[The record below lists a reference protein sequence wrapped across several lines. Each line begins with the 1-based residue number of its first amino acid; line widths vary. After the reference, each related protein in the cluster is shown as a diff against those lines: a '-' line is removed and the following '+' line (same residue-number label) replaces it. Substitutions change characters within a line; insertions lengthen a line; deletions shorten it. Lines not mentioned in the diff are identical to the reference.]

1 MKYLKRMFVGL
12 ITLATSLTSI
22 QALGLPWSD
31 DSHDIYYV
39 DSDND
44 GEFDDLLF
52 QASPRSIEVPYNI
65 FLEVPGENQS
75 FILERGDDGTYQ
87 LRMLPE
93 GEGYSGSRQE
103 AGDSWDLSAR
113 DISGDGNADFVLS
126 QLSSP
131 SETLIVQSTD
141 DGRRAALYN
150 LVIPSTG
157 VTPEKASS
165 FVKSFPETATLVGKT
180 AGSFS
185 VSSAG
190 AATYRLP
197 IEVVDGL
204 NGHQPRLAL
213 TYNSRSGNGIL
224 GKGWSL
230 SGISTIQRCSSS
242 PVHGE
247 ETFGGVTLST
257 SDRLC
262 MGGERLILVD
272 GESYWADGA
281 TYRTER
287 DSQQIITKQGNKF
300 QVENNLGHIKEFIS
314 LRSEVWVLSDWKNE
328 FGQVVTITYHP
339 ASENSSVVMPER
351 ISYGSGAVGFSYGQG
366 RNDIPD
372 RYLQGEQRSLDH
384 YLRSIQVLRS
394 NKHVRDYELHYDYD
408 VGSGDLALQYAQ
420 LCAFD
425 SSGAKRECAL
435 PLELRHEQIVNDVT
449 EKTFSLPVTLDAGS
463 VNRPAISDWNG
474 DGVNDFLKNSP
485 EDGVTVF
492 LAPLGDG
499 GFTQENL
506 LSANSNRYFLTPFV
520 SNSGERGIVYL
531 EGEVVQE
538 TYQKQIEPG
547 YYETVV
553 EGEWKSLG
561 YSCNVSIKCVGGLW
575 SNDFSSDY
583 QCIGGQSSNTITVY
597 GSTENDPDQYG
608 RTWAGRECSY
618 SGNASA
624 SGSTLSY
631 SGSALGYYPEIKNY
645 IEPVYE
651 ETQYNFKSFK
661 YSWKKKAFRPI
672 GEISTVSI
680 GSGRVCFAED
690 YDFDATNDFYRPL
703 VGDFNGNGDQDIY
716 VGLPSCSS
724 VDAKEI
730 RWARAAGQD
739 DVVHDIDFDILRGI
753 PFSFDGRKKNLIAE
767 RKSGKFEAREIGA
780 DGVMELLTETGLAIP
795 SEWSVFAD
803 INADGLSDIVSFGQR
818 VAGEGRNQDNIYVFL
833 NTGGSYQDPIELGYS
848 SISGI
853 GQGLSQILD
862 LTRSGDAPIS
872 ERVRIYDYDQNG
884 IADLLILNGQS
895 PANSDY
901 ANKVF
906 LLRTVINAQKQPVFE
921 LLDLGIENPNTTDL
935 EHNVLVYDADG
946 DARPDILMADN
957 GRYKLLGQPKGF
969 GGLVNSFQITFP
981 SGEESRTNV
990 QYARL
995 NDPSVYEFTWKLKPD
1010 YRTFSG
1016 PLSVVK
1022 TASIPTKKSVWDE
1035 QKYFYSNAK
1044 VHLEGRGF
1052 LGFESYSVESPL
1064 YDRKTVFDFYG
1075 SALSEADTFFPEF
1088 PFIGSLV
1095 SKTIENTATGNVV
1108 AVTVNSWSSQA
1119 LTKDDLVQRLYLGE
1133 SLTQSYDPEGQL
1145 IGANRVTTALDGFGN
1160 LQSRV
1165 TESGSG
1171 LADPS
1176 QCVELGSCQLPSIQ
1190 KIKTETFSYSQSFPT
1205 FLEALEVEHVSP
1217 NLAIAGEDVS
1227 EAKALTTYYTFE
1239 PHTNLPY
1246 VVGTKVTSSDLGGV
1260 SDVVERFE
1268 YATDG
1273 EQLGQLRSQEI
1284 ESGSSV
1290 PSLNRIELRKT
1301 TFNAYQHGVYPSE
1314 AVNAEGQTENYEID
1328 FRSGHETQVRSVD
1341 GLYSNYQYD
1350 PLGRLTRETAPTG
1363 FTQTNEYK
1371 FCENNSCPS
1380 FSENSAIRIVQ
1391 RGNDDSETVK
1401 YLDAYDREVAIT
1413 EKQFDGTSSVQTT
1426 SYDDRGRVSRVSEPY
1441 RMGGSPLYTGFSY
1454 SDIKDFVQVTK
1465 PDLSAMSIYTYGT
1478 GLGKT
1483 VEVTTNVSRD
1493 DENGSGEVADRVMR
1507 RVAISNLQGNTTSV
1521 LEYIDSGV
1529 TVKTDL
1535 EYDAKGRLIWSSVNN
1550 ASGNSSDTRIS
1561 YDDTS
1566 HSKTLKDP
1574 DTGITVTIYNSAGEI
1589 VREAQKGLDPAG
1601 GQDRVLSYSFDRLG
1615 RQTSVEESNS
1625 GLLGQWLYDVDS
1637 DGRQCGNGRLC
1648 ELKGPLFEEKYFYEN
1663 RSGLTSSI
1671 ETSLQSTAGSPARD
1685 YVFSYDYDHVGRQKR
1700 LSYPSGFAIERAYS
1714 NSYLSTV
1721 SDVSNGESRELWS
1734 ASDYDVRGQVTS
1746 STLGNG
1752 LGIVRSYDEK
1762 GRLTSVSAGI
1772 GSAPEEL
1779 VQSAAYGYDSIG
1791 NLVYRAEE
1799 LTGFTESF
1807 HYDGLNRLVTQELT
1821 SSSGTQ
1827 TNSYSYDHYGNLMS
1841 KPGAGTYQ
1849 YSNYSDSAY
1858 CSQADEYATPGPHA
1872 VREVGANVYCYDEY
1886 GGQIRGAGRN
1896 IRYSVIGKPSK
1907 IIGEASVSDFLYG
1920 PDERRFYQ
1928 KKQVSGSVVETFYIA
1943 KGAFEEEIRDGQST
1957 FKSYL
1962 DGFLIDK
1969 RGAENSQIFLLRDHL
1984 GSVDVVVDSDVTDGL
1999 QDSVIETTSFEPFGE
2014 RRLDDRNGSTL
2025 NPSTVS
2031 RGFTD
2036 HEHLDDFGLIHM
2048 DGRVY
2053 DPYTARFISADP
2065 YVQDVESS
2073 QSWNR
2078 YSYVWNSPLTSTD
2091 PSGFFCIGICDIN
2104 IPFTD
2109 IPFGFDLN
2117 WLSNDNKLQPV
2128 NSFLNGLVGNEPSYG
2143 VFSEGAEPY
2152 WPIELASAE
2161 NLQKFHNSGSKLGD
2175 IFVEHFD
2182 VSTVYESFV
2191 EEGVTSA
2198 AFAIA
2203 KKYPVVKLTSEL
2215 SERFGALEL
2224 DVTKKVDLNLKYKDG
2239 WTDAQKAAADAKCQA
2254 LCDANTVVTQ
2264 AQRSGTS
2271 ASSRY
2276 KRAGNTVSPGNDVD
2290 HVVDLQLGGADSVS
2304 NMLPLN
2310 SSVNRSLGSQIH
2322 HQIKNLPAGTVVDK
2336 VNIQ

>member
-1 MKYLKRMFVGL
+1 MKYLKGTFVGL
-12 ITLATSLTSI
+12 ITLAVSLTSI
-22 QALGLPWSD
+22 QALGLSWSD
-31 DSHDIYYV
+31 DSHEIYYV

-52 QASPRSIEVPYNI
+52 EASPRSIEVPYNI
-65 FLEVPGENQS
+65 FLEVPSENQS
-75 FILERGDDGTYQ
+75 FILERGEDGTYQ
-87 LRMLPE
+87 LRMLAE
-93 GEGYSGSRQE
+93 GEAYTGPKQE
-103 AGDSWDLSAR
+103 ASDSWDLSAR
-113 DISGDGNADFVLS
+113 DISGDGNTDFVLS
-126 QLSSP
+126 QRSP
-131 SETLIVQSTD
+131 TQETLIVQSTD
-141 DGRRAALYN
+141 EGRSAVLYDQI
-150 LVIPSTG
+150 IPPTG
-157 VTPEKASS
+157 GAPEKASS
-165 FVKSFPETATLVGKT
+165 FVKSLPETATLVGKT

-185 VSSAG
+185 VSSTG

-204 NGHQPRLAL
+204 NGHQPQLAL
-213 TYNSRSGNGIL
+213 TYNSRSGNGIA
-224 GKGWSL
+224 GRGWSL
-230 SGISTIQRCSSS
+230 SGIPTIQRCSSS
-242 PVHGE
+242 PAHGE

-257 SDRLC
+257 ADRLC

-281 TYRTER
+281 KYRTER
-287 DSQQIITKQGNKF
+287 DSQQIITRQGNKF
-300 QVENNLGHIKEFIS
+300 QVENHLGHIKEFIS
-314 LRSEVWVLSDWKNE
+314 LRSEVWALSDWKNE
-328 FGQVVTITYHP
+328 FGQVLTVTYHP
-339 ASENSSVVMPER
+339 ASENASAILPER
-351 ISYGSGAVGFSYGQG
+351 ISYGSGAVRFAYGEG

-384 YLRSIQVLRS
+384 YLQTVEVVRS

-408 VGSGDLALQYAQ
+408 AGSGDLALQYAQ

-449 EKTFSLPVTLDAGS
+449 EKSFSLPVTVDAQS
-463 VNRPAISDWNG
+463 VNRPATYDWNG
-474 DGVNDFLKNSP
+474 DGVNDFLQNSR
-485 EDGVTVF
+485 EEGVTVF
-492 LAPLGDG
+492 LAPLGDEE
-499 GFTQENL
+499 FTQENL
-506 LSANSNRYFLTPFV
+506 LSANSNRYFLTPYV

-553 EGEWKSLG
+553 EGGWKSLG
-561 YSCNVSIKCVGGLW
+561 YSCNVSIECVGGLW
-575 SNDFSSDY
+575 SNDFSSGY
-583 QCIGGQSSNTITVY
+583 QCIGGQPSNTITVY

-608 RTWAGRECSY
+608 RTWTGRECSY

-624 SGSTLSY
+624 SGSTLNY

-651 ETQYNFKSFK
+651 ETQYDFKSFK
-661 YSWKKKAFRPI
+661 YSWKKKVFRPN
-672 GEISTVSI
+672 GDVSTISI

-703 VGDFNGNGDQDIY
+703 IGDFNGNGDQDIY

-730 RWARAAGQD
+730 GWARAAGQD
-739 DVVHDIDFDILRGI
+739 DVVHDIDFDILNGI

-767 RKSGKFEAREIGA
+767 RKNGKFEAREIGA
-780 DGVMELLTETGLAIP
+780 DGVIELLTETGLAIP

-803 INADGLSDIVSFGQR
+803 VNADGLSDVVSFGQR

-833 NTGGSYQDPIELGYS
+833 NKGGSYQDPIELGYPS
-848 SISGI
+848 VSGI
-853 GQGLSQILD
+853 GQGLSQVLD
-862 LTRSGDAPIS
+862 LTRSDGAPIS

-921 LLDLGIENPNTTDL
+921 FIDLGIENPNTTDL

-957 GRYKLLGQPKGF
+957 GSYKLFGQPEGF
-969 GGLVNSFQITFP
+969 GGLVNAFQTTFP
-981 SGEESRTNV
+981 SGEELRTNI

-995 NDPSVYEFTWKLKPD
+995 NDPSVYEFKWKLEPD

-1022 TASIPTKKSVWDE
+1022 IASVPTKKAVWD
-1035 QKYFYSNAK
+1035 QQHYSYSNAK

-1052 LGFESYSVESPL
+1052 LGFESYSVESSL
-1064 YDRKTVFDFYG
+1064 YNRKTVFDFYG

-1095 SKTIENTATGNVV
+1095 SKTVENTATGNVV
-1108 AVTVNSWSSQA
+1108 AVTVNSWSSQS
-1119 LTKDDLVQRLYLGE
+1119 LTEDDLVQRLYLDE

-1145 IGANRVTTALDGFGN
+1145 IGANRVTTALDGLGN

-1171 LADPS
+1171 LADPNK
-1176 QCVELGSCQLPSIQ
+1176 CVELGSCQLPSIQ
-1190 KIKTETFSYSQSFPT
+1190 RIKTETYTYSQSFPT

-1227 EAKALTTYYTFE
+1227 EAKAITTYYSFE

-1246 VVGTKVTSSDLGGV
+1246 VVGTKVTSSDLGGL

-1284 ESGSSV
+1284 ASGSSV
-1290 PSLNRIELRKT
+1290 PSLNRMEPRKT
-1301 TFNAYQHGVYPSE
+1301 TFNAYQHGVYPTE
-1314 AVNAEGQTENYEID
+1314 VVNAEGQAENYEID
-1328 FRSGHETQVRSVD
+1328 FRSGHEIQVRSVD

-1363 FTQTNEYK
+1363 FTQTTAYE
-1371 FCENNSCPS
+1371 FCENGNCPN
-1380 FSENSAIRIVQ
+1380 FAENSVLRIVQ
-1391 RGNDDSETVK
+1391 KANDDSHWVQ
-1401 YLDAYDREVAIT
+1401 YLDAYGREVATQQI
-1413 EKQFDGTSSVQTT
+1413 QFDGALSVKTT
-1426 SYDDRGRVSRVSEPY
+1426 TYDNRGRVLRVSEPY
-1441 RMGGSPLYTGFSY
+1441 RVGDSPVYTEFSY
-1454 SDIKDFVQVTK
+1454 SDNKDLVSATH
-1465 PDLSAMSIYTYGT
+1465 PDLSTTSTYTYGVGT
-1478 GLGKT
+1478 GT
-1483 VEVTTNVSRD
+1483 AVETINNVSRD
-1493 DENGSGEVADRVMR
+1493 SQGGVGETVDRITKR
-1507 RVAISNLQGNTTSV
+1507 IATSDLQGNTVSV
-1521 LEYIDSGV
+1521 LEYIDASD
-1529 TVKTDL
+1529 TVRTDL
-1535 EYDAKGRLIWSSVNN
+1535 KYDAKRRLIWSSVAGAN
-1550 ASGNSSDTRIS
+1550 GDSSDTRIV
-1561 YDDTS
+1561 YDDAS

-1574 DTGITVTIYNSAGEI
+1574 DTGITVTVYNSAGEV
-1589 VREAQKGLDPAG
+1589 VREIQKGLDPNA
-1601 GQDRVLSYSFDRLG
+1601 GQDRVLLYSFDRLG
-1615 RQTSVEESNS
+1615 RQTSVQESSS
-1625 GLLGQWLYDVDS
+1625 GLMGQWLYDVDS

-1663 RSGLTSSI
+1663 RSGLTRSI
-1671 ETSLQSTAGSPARD
+1671 ETSLQSAAGSPERE
-1685 YVFSYDYDHVGRQKR
+1685 YVFSYVYDHAGREKR

-1721 SDVSNGESRELWS
+1721 SDVSNGEFKELWS

-1752 LGIVRSYDEK
+1752 LGIARSYDEK

-1772 GSAPEEL
+1772 GSTPAEL
-1779 VQSAAYGYDSIG
+1779 AQSAAYGYDSIG
-1791 NLVYRAEE
+1791 NLVYRVEE

-1827 TNSYSYDHYGNLMS
+1827 TNSYTYDHYGNLMS

-1849 YSNYSDSAY
+1849 YSNYSDSAS

-1886 GGQIRGAGRN
+1886 GGQIRGAGRE
-1896 IRYSVIGKPSK
+1896 IRYGVIGKPSK
-1907 IIGEASVSDFLYG
+1907 IMGDASVSDFLYG
-1920 PDERRFYQ
+1920 PDESRFYQ
-1928 KKQVSGSVVETFYIA
+1928 KKQVSGSVVETFYVA

-1969 RGAENSQIFLLRDHL
+1969 RGAQNSQIFLLRDHL

-1999 QDSVIETTSFEPFGE
+1999 QDSVIETTSFKPFGE
-2014 RRLDDRNGSTL
+2014 RRLDDRSGSTL

-2036 HEHLDDFGLIHM
+2036 HEHLDEFGLIHM
-2048 DGRVY
+2048 NGRVY
-2053 DPYTARFISADP
+2053 DPVVGRFLSPDP
-2065 YVQDVESS
+2065 FVQYPSNS
-2073 QSWNR
+2073 QSYNR
-2078 YSYVWNSPLTSTD
+2078 YSYVLNNPLSNTD
-2091 PSGFFCIGICDIN
+2091 PSGYIALPFFFLPVLEFIGLDALIWGSSGIFASAFIIDTSDQLLGEIENTTALTFPVEESGPMYLPGSEIEEQYFADYAFPGASPVYDAPIMSGGRPIVDSIPISHEN
-2104 IPFTD
+2104 IPEQ
-2109 IPFGFDLN
+2109 IDLG
-2117 WLSNDNKLQPV
+2117 PM
-2128 NSFLNGLVGNEPSYG
+2128 LNVDSLTRDVSLIKP
-2143 VFSEGAEPY
+2143 GAANGPTATQAF
-2152 WPIELASAE
+2152 PKRVKDAAKAE
-2161 NLQKFHNSGSKLGD
+2161 NP
-2175 IFVEHFD
+2175 
-2182 VSTVYESFV
+2182 TATCVYCRM
-2191 EEGVTSA
+2191 EGTA
-2198 AFAIA
+2198 
-2203 KKYPVVKLTSEL
+2203 
-2215 SERFGALEL
+2215 
-2224 DVTKKVDLNLKYKDG
+2224 
-2239 WTDAQKAAADAKCQA
+2239 
-2254 LCDANTVVTQ
+2254 TQ
-2264 AQRSGTS
+2264 
-2271 ASSRY
+2271 
-2276 KRAGNTVSPGNDVD
+2276 VD
-2290 HVVDLQLGGADSVS
+2290 HAIPRARGGDATLDNAQLACPHCNASKGARDYPKTPPPGYVG
-2304 NMLPLN
+2304 PWP
-2310 SSVNRSLGSQIH
+2310 
-2322 HQIKNLPAGTVVDK
+2322 PAHW
-2336 VNIQ
+2336 